1 MGAATRDA
9 FGEAIVRVGEDPR
22 IVVLTGDLKDSTRT
36 DSFEEAYPDRFIECG
51 IAERNMIGVASGL
64 ALSGKIPWAASFST
78 FVAGRFETVRVSVA
92 FQEANVRIVGTHVG
106 VGVGED
112 GYSQMAFEDV
122 ALMRTLPNM
131 TIIQPADAA
140 ETHAAV
146 EYLVE
151 HEGPAFLRLTRQ
163 GVDDVHGEGYRFEPG
178 RIERL
183 RDGDDVALIA
193 SGATVA
199 EALRA
204 ADLLSEDGISARVLN
219 VHTIKPLDE
228 EAVLQAASECDALLT
243 VEDGS
248 AVGGLGGAV
257 AETLATRDG
266 RAPLR
271 IIGHR
276 TFGES
281 GSPDELYEK
290 YGLSGPRI
298 AESTRDLLKTLG

>member
-9 FGEAIVRVGEDPR
+9 FGETIVRVGEDPR

-36 DSFEEAYPDRFIECG
+36 EAFEEAYPERFIECG
-51 IAERNMIGVASGL
+51 IAERNMIGVAAGL

-106 VGVGED
+106 IGVGED

-151 HEGPAFLRLTRQ
+151 YEGPAFLRLTRQ

-199 EALRA
+199 EALRS
-204 ADLLSEDGISARVLN
+204 ADLLSEDGISSRVLN

-228 EAVLQAASECDALLT
+228 EAVLEAAADCRALIT

-257 AETLATRDG
+257 AETVATQG
-266 RAPLR
+266 GQAPLR

-281 GSPDELYEK
+281 GSP
-290 YGLSGPRI
+290 
-298 AESTRDLLKTLG
+298 